1 MQLVGWRF
9 MNFYIKYL
17 YQSGTFHKP
26 NGSFV
31 KLRRVLIVSWNQ
43 IMVFVGSY
51 CGNSVLLDISVYQV
65 FNLGSNFN
73 DKFQIWHPPVFELH
87 NLWNMVIGHHRCAQ
101 SFHNVLFDTE
111 TLILQRIK
119 WINRGKS
126 YAFDNN
132 LKAGDFQQIFDTSLH
147 SRVYS
152 HVKGKSTHFP
162 KIIFP
167 QPSSDRQVYTAP
179 LDVVLFSPLLL
190 GKVGINL
197 GFAAPQLSNHICPA
211 LMKWGSRKDSR
222 KKQLPP
228 GCLTHV
234 SWFLW

>member
-1 MQLVGWRF
+1 MGILCCLTFLCIKFSTWGPTLMTSFRFDIRQCLSFPTYEIWSLVTTGAR
-9 MNFYIKYL
+9 
-17 YQSGTFHKP
+17 
-26 NGSFV
+26 
-31 KLRRVLIVSWNQ
+31 
-43 IMVFVGSY
+43 
-51 CGNSVLLDISVYQV
+51 
-65 FNLGSNFN
+65 NLFTM
-73 DKFQIWHPPVFELH
+73 FF
-87 NLWNMVIGHHRCAQ
+87 
-101 SFHNVLFDTE
+101 FDTE

-119 WINRGKS
+119 WLNRGKS

-152 HVKGKSTHFP
+152 HVKGNSTH
-162 KIIFP
+162 FP